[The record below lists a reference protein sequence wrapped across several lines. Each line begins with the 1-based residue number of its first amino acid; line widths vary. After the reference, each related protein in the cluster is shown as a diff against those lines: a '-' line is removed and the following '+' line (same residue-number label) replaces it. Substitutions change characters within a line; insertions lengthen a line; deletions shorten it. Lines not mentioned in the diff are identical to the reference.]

1 MTHEQRLGININ
13 WLINHRFNVTR
24 KHSRYED
31 LTKIATWLR
40 LWLSMKAGWSRY
52 LGVSQYQGWLASRH
66 LLVTSSA
73 KTLHLPSAVGPSSQG
88 RRGSTREILGL
99 DLFYRAEGSYFAVLM
114 YWQFDSHTRTGRMR
128 ASLNLVIIVL
138 LGEDVLLAAAIKS
151 PHLGSKLA
159 NSSIGL
165 AI

>member
-66 LLVTSSA
+66 LLGQNITPSLSSGA
-73 KTLHLPSAVGPSSQG
+73 KQPGKG
-88 RRGSTREILGL
+88 GTREILGL
-99 DLFYRAEGSYFAVLM
+99 DLFYRAEVSYFAVLM
-114 YWQFDSHTRTGRMR
+114 YWQFDSHTRTERMR

>member
-66 LLVTSSA
+66 LLGQNITPSLSSGA
-73 KTLHLPSAVGPSSQG
+73 KQPGKG
-88 RRGSTREILGL
+88 GTREILGL
-99 DLFYRAEGSYFAVLM
+99 DLFYRPEVSYFAALM
-114 YWQFDSHTRTGRMR
+114 YWHSHKNG
-128 ASLNLVIIVL
+128 ADEGKFKSGYNC
-138 LGEDVLLAAAIKS
+138 AARGGCAAGCCYKV
-151 PHLGSKLA
+151 
-159 NSSIGL
+159 SSSRIQIG
-165 AI
+165 

>member
-1 MTHEQRLGININ
+1 
-13 WLINHRFNVTR
+13 
-24 KHSRYED
+24 
-31 LTKIATWLR
+31 
-40 LWLSMKAGWSRY
+40 
-52 LGVSQYQGWLASRH
+52 
-66 LLVTSSA
+66 
-73 KTLHLPSAVGPSSQG
+73 
-88 RRGSTREILGL
+88 
-99 DLFYRAEGSYFAVLM
+99 
-114 YWQFDSHTRTGRMR
+114 MR